1 MVLHMKSLAC
11 LISIALALTLTVHGQ
26 ENLQT
31 PLEQSYRAWR
41 EAMVRKDSVVW
52 QQVTAPHRQMEIK
65 NRILS
70 EKRPF
75 PAAVFDL
82 PAAPP
87 KIEGMKFLEATR
99 NGATAKASYFGKIDF
114 GLDAKPTDNLLVLSF
129 VQGKRIWLYDRAD
142 VVNLVSLPE
151 VRKELAAGNLKY
163 LKETPEA
170 RPSGVVP
177 PVPIEAKP
185 AKTIAKVYVF
195 CPGREVN
202 VQINR
207 ISRHRFANVQEAEVV
222 IGGALDGPNDIQYT
236 SRRLEGSTGKEA
248 LSIRVYL
255 MSQVPGIKP
264 IKVYEYQAKEGDA
277 VKGSGSGRFEVSPAT
292 LATLNGKSR

>member
-1 MVLHMKSLAC
+1 MKSLAC
-11 LISIALALTLTVHGQ
+11 QISLTFALTLISHAQ
-26 ENLQT
+26 ENLQL
-31 PLEQSYRAWR
+31 PLEQSYRSWR
-41 EAMVRKDSVVW
+41 DAMLRKDTVIW
-52 QQVTAPHRQMEIK
+52 RQVTAPHRQMEIK

-87 KIEGMKFLEATR
+87 KIDGMKFLEALR

-114 GLDAKPTDNLLVLSF
+114 GVGGKSTDNLLVLSF
-129 VQGKRIWLYDRAD
+129 VQGKGGWLYDRAD
-142 VVNLVSLPE
+142 VVNLASLPE
-151 VRKELAAGNLKY
+151 VRKELADGNLKY

-177 PVPIEAKP
+177 PVPVEAQP
-185 AKTIAKVYVF
+185 AKTIAKIYVF

-202 VQINR
+202 AQINR
-207 ISRHRFANVQEAEVV
+207 ISRHRFTNVQEAEVV
-222 IGGALDGPNDIQYT
+222 IGGALDGLNQVQFT
-236 SRRLEGSTGKEA
+236 TRRLEGSTGKEA

-255 MSQVPGIKP
+255 MSQVAGIKP
-264 IKVYEYQAKEGDA
+264 IKVFEYQAKEGEP
-277 VKGSGSGRFEVSPAT
+277 VEGSGSGRFDVTPAT
-292 LATLNGKSR
+292 QAVLMGKSR